1 METKKPKKKKLK
13 SVEEIYNKYKRKSKL
28 KRHLIMGGIKF
39 DIDPKY
45 EIIDLGNYIFL
56 PFSYQKPVKVPMD

>member
-1 METKKPKKKKLK
+1 MENTKPKLK
-13 SVEEIYNKYKRKSKL
+13 TIEELYSKYQRTSKL
-28 KRHLIMGGIKF
+28 KRHIIMQSLKF

>member
-1 METKKPKKKKLK
+1 MENKKRPKKKLK
-13 SVEEIYNKYKRKSKL
+13 SIEELYNKYKRKNKL

-45 EIIDLGNYIFL
+45 EIIDLGTASKNHNT
-56 PFSYQKPVKVPMD
+56 